1 MKIRIFLELVTAALI
16 VFSIPSLLNANENA
30 DKPNIILIMAD
41 DLGYGELGCYGQE
54 KIKTPNIDRLCKGG
68 MRFTQHYTS
77 APVCAP
83 ARCSLMTGMH
93 GGHALVRDNFE
104 VGTWESFRGQYP
116 LPEGTQ
122 TIASVLKAQGYKTG
136 AFGKW
141 GMGEVGS
148 SGDPLNQG
156 FDRFFG
162 YNCQRHAHNY
172 YPRYL
177 IDDKEKR
184 TLDGNDRGVTGKQ
197 YAPQLI
203 ADEMI
208 KFIDANKHEPF
219 FVYYPTVIPHLALQ
233 VPDEDLGE
241 YKGNW
246 DETAYKGNSYQPHQT
261 PRAAYAAMIS
271 FMDRQIGR
279 IMERLEKHGIDEN
292 TIIMFTSDNG
302 PTHVKAQVDVD
313 FFKSAKNLRGL
324 KGSVYE
330 GGIRVPMIV
339 RWPGRVAADS
349 QSDLICAHYDI
360 LATLAEIGGGTL
372 DTNTDGISF
381 ANEIVGKP
389 MQHKHE
395 YLVWD
400 FAGYGGQLAIRKGD
414 WKAVRRGLKKNPD
427 AKTQLFNL
435 ADDPSESR
443 DVAKDHPKLVKE
455 LEAIILKERVR
466 PEIEKFQFGTYG
478 TR

>member
-1 MKIRIFLELVTAALI
+1 MKVRILLGVLVCLVFIQISNWAAI
-16 VFSIPSLLNANENA
+16 A
-30 DKPNIILIMAD
+30 DSQEKKPNIILIMAD

-54 KIKTPNIDRLCKGG
+54 KIKTPNIDRMCKEG
-68 MRFTQHYTS
+68 MRFRQHYTS

-83 ARCSLMTGMH
+83 ARCSLMTGLH

-104 VGTWESFRGQYP
+104 VGTWDSFRGQLP

-122 TIASVLKAQGYKTG
+122 TIASVLKSQGYKTG

-177 IDDKEKR
+177 VDDKGKR
-184 TLDGNDRGVTGKQ
+184 ELEGNDRGVTGKQ

-208 KFIDANKHEPF
+208 KFIDENKEGPF

-233 VPDEDLGE
+233 VPDADVEE
-241 YKGNW
+241 YKGQW
-246 DETAYKGNSYQPHQT
+246 TETAYKGNSYQPHEM

-271 FMDRQIGR
+271 FMDRQVGR
-279 IMERLEKHGIDEN
+279 ILERLEKHGIDDN

-302 PTHVKAQVDVD
+302 PTHLKAQVDVD
-313 FFKSAKNLRGL
+313 FFKSASNLRGL

-330 GGIRVPMIV
+330 GGIRVPMVV
-339 RWPGRVAADS
+339 RWPGHVPTNSRT
-349 QSDLICAHYDI
+349 DLVCAHYDI
-360 LATLAEIGGGTL
+360 LATLADISGASL
-372 DTNTDGISF
+372 ADQTDGISF
-381 ANEIVGKP
+381 LNEVTGKP
-389 MQHKHE
+389 MDKKHE
-395 YLVWD
+395 YLIWD
-400 FAGYGGQLAIRKGD
+400 FAGYGGQLAIRKGK
-414 WKAVRRGLKKNPD
+414 WKGVKRNMKKNPN
-427 AKTQLFNL
+427 AQMQLFNL
-435 ADDPSESR
+435 DKDESEKT
-443 DVAKDHPKLVKE
+443 DVAKENPELVAE
-455 LEAIILKERVR
+455 LEALLLKERVK
-466 PEIEKFQFGTYG
+466 PGIEKFQFGTYQN
-478 TR
+478 

>member
-1 MKIRIFLELVTAALI
+1 MRIFLEMVTAILI
-16 VFSIPSLLNANENA
+16 VFSISTCLNANENA

-116 LPEGTQ
+116 LPKGTQ

-184 TLDGNDRGVTGKQ
+184 MLDGNDRGVSGKQ

-208 KFIDANKHEPF
+208 KFIDANKDEPF

-233 VPDEDLGE
+233 VPDEDMAQ
-241 YKGNW
+241 YKGKW
-246 DETAYKGNSYQPHQT
+246 DETPYKGNSYQPHET

-279 IMERLEKHGIDEN
+279 IMERLESHDIDEN

-339 RWPGRVAADS
+339 RWPGHVAADS
-349 QSDLICAHYDI
+349 QSDLVCAHYDI

-372 DTNTDGISF
+372 NAKTDGISF

-389 MQHKHE
+389 MQQKHE

-414 WKAVRRGLKKNPD
+414 WKAVRRNLKNNPD
-427 AKTQLFNL
+427 APTQLFNL
-435 ADDPSESR
+435 ANDPSESNNI
-443 DVAKDHPKLVKE
+443 AKEYPDLVKE

>member
-1 MKIRIFLELVTAALI
+1 MRIFLEIVTAILI
-16 VFSIPSLLNANENA
+16 VFSISTCLNANENA

-54 KIKTPNIDRLCKGG
+54 KIKTPNIDHLCKGG

-116 LPEGTQ
+116 LPKGTQ

-184 TLDGNDRGVTGKQ
+184 MLDGNDRGVSGKQ

-208 KFIDANKHEPF
+208 KFIDDNKDEPF

-233 VPDEDLGE
+233 VPDEDME
-241 YKGNW
+241 QYKGKW
-246 DETAYKGNSYQPHQT
+246 EETPYKGNSYQPHET

-271 FMDRQIGR
+271 YMDRQIGR
-279 IMERLEKHGIDEN
+279 IMERLESHGIDGN

-339 RWPGRVAADS
+339 RWPGQVAADS
-349 QSDLICAHYDI
+349 QSDLVCAHYDI
-360 LATLAEIGGGTL
+360 LATLAEIGRGTL
-372 DTNTDGISF
+372 DAKTDGISF

-414 WKAVRRGLKKNPD
+414 WKAVRRNLTNNPD
-427 AKTQLFNL
+427 APTQLFNL
-435 ADDPSESR
+435 ANDPSESNNIAEEYP
-443 DVAKDHPKLVKE
+443 DLVKE